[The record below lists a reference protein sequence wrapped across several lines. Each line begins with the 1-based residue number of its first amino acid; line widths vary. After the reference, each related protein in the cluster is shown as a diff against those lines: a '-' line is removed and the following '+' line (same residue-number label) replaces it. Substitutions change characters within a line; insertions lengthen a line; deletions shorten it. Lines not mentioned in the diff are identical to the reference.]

1 MIVNLAILLE
11 WIRVRLSS
19 GSFFNYVD
27 NVGRGTENVNNT
39 QMCVSLNSEVIFSHM
54 SRYLVGQ

>member
-27 NVGRGTENVNNT
+27 EVGRGTENVNNT
-39 QMCVSLNSEVIFSHM
+39 QILPNSKIIPM
-54 SRYLVGQ
+54 STRGR

>member
-19 GSFFNYVD
+19 ESFFNYVD
-27 NVGRGTENVNNT
+27 EVGRGTKNVNNT
-39 QMCVSLNSEVIFSHM
+39 QIFPYNSKIIPTSI
-54 SRYLVGQ
+54 RG

>member
-27 NVGRGTENVNNT
+27 EVGKGTENVNNT
-39 QMCVSLNSEVIFSHM
+39 QIFPNIT
-54 SRYLVGQ
+54 VK

>member
-19 GSFFNYVD
+19 WSFFNYVGNVGRGTENV

-39 QMCVSLNSEVIFSHM
+39 KIFPNII
-54 SRYLVGQ
+54 VK

>member
-27 NVGRGTENVNNT
+27 NVGRGTENVNIYADFP
-39 QMCVSLNSEVIFSHM
+39 LYVI
-54 SRYLVGQ
+54 VK

>member
-39 QMCVSLNSEVIFSHM
+39 QIFSCN
-54 SRYLVGQ
+54 SKIILTSIRGEVGG

>member
-27 NVGRGTENVNNT
+27 NVGRGTENVN
-39 QMCVSLNSEVIFSHM
+39 MVCRYSLIT
-54 SRYLVGQ
+54 GK